1 VRAYIWHIFI
11 SLTQLLNTLLGG
23 YPDESTSSRLWRL
36 HLKGEP
42 AGTVLAA
49 LVDALFF
56 WQEDHC
62 RRAYESERTRYHL
75 PPILR

>member
-1 VRAYIWHIFI
+1 VSYFKSILIA
-11 SLTQLLNTLLGG
+11 LTQLLNTLLGG

-42 AGTVLAA
+42 HGTVLAA
-49 LVDALFF
+49 LVDVVFF
-56 WQEDHC
+56 WQDDHC
-62 RRAYESERTRYHL
+62 RKAYEAERTRYHL

>member
-1 VRAYIWHIFI
+1 MSYFKSILIA
-11 SLTQLLNTLLGG
+11 LTQLLNTLLGG

-42 AGTVLAA
+42 HGTVLAA
-49 LVDALFF
+49 LVDVVFF

-62 RRAYESERTRYHL
+62 RKAYESERARYQL

>member
-1 VRAYIWHIFI
+1 MPRYITHVLITC
-11 SLTQLLNTLLGG
+11 TQFLNALLGG

-36 HLKGEP
+36 HLQGKP
-42 AGTVLAA
+42 AGTALAA
-49 LVDALFF
+49 IVDGIFF

-62 RRAYESERTRYHL
+62 RKAYEAERDRYHL

>member
-1 VRAYIWHIFI
+1 VSYFKSILIA
-11 SLTQLLNTLLGG
+11 LTQFLNTLLGG

-36 HLKGEP
+36 HLQGEP
-42 AGTVLAA
+42 HGTVLAA

-62 RRAYESERTRYHL
+62 RKAYESERTRYHL